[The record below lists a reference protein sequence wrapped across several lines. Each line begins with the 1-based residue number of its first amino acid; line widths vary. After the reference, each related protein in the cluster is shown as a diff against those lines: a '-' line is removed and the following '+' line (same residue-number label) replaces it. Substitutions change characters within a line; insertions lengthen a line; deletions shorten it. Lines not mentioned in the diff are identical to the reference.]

1 MTGSCGVADWL
12 LIAVSLGVLYVLW
25 RMLRLVFHLIDS
37 VHGELRAA
45 ERRTF
50 GV

>member
-1 MTGSCGVADWL
+1 MADWL
-12 LIAVSLGVLYVLW
+12 LIAVSLVTLYGLW

-37 VHGELRAA
+37 VHENLRAA

-50 GV
+50 GA